1 MELRDDQPS
10 QHEFGN
16 RTYIVAPVEPMDL
29 DGVRT
34 LEVGTVAWLI
44 GFIALL
50 PFSNSLSAD
59 GRGWWMWTCLAGF
72 GLGLFGIEY
81 CRRRK
86 AARLLQSEGE
96 AGESGE

>member
-1 MELRDDQPS
+1 VVEYRDDQPS
-10 QHEFGN
+10 QHEIGN

-34 LEVGTVAWLI
+34 VEIGTLAWFI

-50 PFSNSLSAD
+50 PFYNSLAED
-59 GRGWWMWTCLAGF
+59 GRTWWLWTCLTGF

-86 AARLLQSEGE
+86 AARLVRAEE
-96 AGESGE
+96 RSGG